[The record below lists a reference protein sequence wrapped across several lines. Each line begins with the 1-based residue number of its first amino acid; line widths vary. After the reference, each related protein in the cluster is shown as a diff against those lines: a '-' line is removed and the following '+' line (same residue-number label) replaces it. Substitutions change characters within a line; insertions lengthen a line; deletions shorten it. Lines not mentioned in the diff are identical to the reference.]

1 MRRVTALV
9 VMHVAAPLALGVV
22 VYLAFRAPDVP
33 VVAWMPRSVTAAC
46 RDTVGRL
53 PLPRIVVGSLPDA
66 LWGWAFGA
74 SLALVWR
81 RRTWREK
88 APWLAAGALL
98 TLGAEVGQALGLLR
112 GTFDVLDL
120 VALGAGYVLGVLLA
134 GLPPRR

>member
-1 MRRVTALV
+1 V
-9 VMHVAAPLALGVV
+9 LGVV

-53 PLPRIVVGSLPDA
+53 PLPRVLAGSLPDA
-66 LWGWAFGA
+66 LWAWAFGA

-81 RRTWREK
+81 RRSWREK
-88 APWLAAGALL
+88 APWLAAGAALA
-98 TLGAEVGQALGLLR
+98 LGTELGQALGLMS

-120 VALGAGYVLGVLLA
+120 VALGVGYVLGVILA
-134 GLPPRR
+134 GLHGRR